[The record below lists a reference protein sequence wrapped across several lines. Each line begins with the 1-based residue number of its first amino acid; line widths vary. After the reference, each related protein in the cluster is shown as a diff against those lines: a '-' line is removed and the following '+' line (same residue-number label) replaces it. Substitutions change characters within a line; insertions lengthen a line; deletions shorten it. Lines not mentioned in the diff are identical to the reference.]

1 MEQQTQILLGGET
14 SALENNPVES
24 NPVTADQK
32 LSSTAQ
38 VVGDFSLIPT
48 SAIDHIGL
56 IGSVGLREIRIP
68 TGTKSAKKGWR
79 LTAKW

>member
-1 MEQQTQILLGGET
+1 MQQKCLILEKGEK
-14 SALENNPVES
+14 SALKNSQVSFPVA
-24 NPVTADQK
+24 VDKK
-32 LSSTAQ
+32 LIAQ

-48 SAIDHIGL
+48 NAIDHIGL
-56 IGSVGLREIRIP
+56 IGSVKFRGIRIP

>member
-1 MEQQTQILLGGET
+1 MVQTQILIRGET
-14 SALENNPVES
+14 SALEKNQVES
-24 NPVTADQK
+24 FPVIADKK
-32 LSSTAQ
+32 LSSVAQ

-68 TGTKSAKKGWR
+68 SGTKSARKGLR

>member
-1 MEQQTQILLGGET
+1 MQKAQLLFEGEVT
-14 SALENNPVES
+14 ALKKTPVES
-24 NPVTADQK
+24 FPVEAVKK
-32 LSSTAQ
+32 LSIAQ

-48 SAIDHIGL
+48 TAMDLLSLVSNLD
-56 IGSVGLREIRIP
+56 EIKIP